1 MLRPRASLGRW
12 RLAAIGAAV
21 LCVLPAPPTARA
33 ARADWMIP
41 PETASPSPLDLD
53 LRTERTAEAHAR
65 YMQALFEEEID
76 GPDAAL
82 PAKKRVLFL
91 DPGHTQLAVDVAQ
104 HHLRRGETPEA
115 ISVLK
120 DSKKAA
126 PQDTASSLALASIY
140 LRHLQKP
147 LLAEKHA
154 TEALQADPASIFAY
168 ELLWDIHRAA
178 GQTHKIEPMLQRASR
193 QKTDDL
199 EFWLALADLRLREVA
214 RTRRD
219 PAPGTLEKITRM
231 LDLVAQLGAAD
242 PDALARVADLYALC
256 GDTPRAVDLYEKSLT
271 LDPTRP
277 GVLEKLAA
285 GLVQLGNDERASE
298 ILESLVAA
306 NPLNL
311 AAYDQLA
318 RIQLRRYDFS
328 MAAASMRQA
337 LLLAPID
344 PRRHEEIIRTLL
356 RAGEPDAAVQT
367 AAEAEEKFP
376 FLVGFTILRA
386 IALSQA
392 ENHAA
397 AMMAFERA
405 LVAAVNMNPSL
416 LDSDFYLTY
425 GGAAE
430 RAGHFVKAEEL
441 LKKSI
446 ALAPGRAAEAC
457 NHLGYMWA
465 ERGMNLEEAEQLILR
480 ALELEPGN
488 GAYIDSLGWVY
499 FQQGRYHEALAELQR
514 AAAALETP
522 DPVVLDHLG
531 DAHEKLG
538 QISEAVRH
546 WHKALQLGPD
556 NPALAEKIDRHSAR
570 LARQPD
576 RAP

>member
-1 MLRPRASLGRW
+1 
-12 RLAAIGAAV
+12 
-21 LCVLPAPPTARA
+21 
-33 ARADWMIP
+33 MIP
-41 PETASPSPLDLD
+41 QEISNPRPLDLD
-53 LRTERTAEAHAR
+53 TAEERTAEAHAR
-65 YMQALFEEEID
+65 YMQALFEEEIE

-82 PAKKRVLFL
+82 PAKKRALFL
-91 DPGHTQLAVDVAQ
+91 DPAHTELAVEVAQ

-126 PQDTASSLALASIY
+126 PHDPASSLALASIY

-154 TEALQADPASIFAY
+154 TEALQADPASAFAY

-178 GQTHKIEPMLQRASR
+178 GQTQKIEPMLQRAAR
-193 QKTDDL
+193 QKTEDV
-199 EFWLALADLRLREVA
+199 EFWLAIADLRVREVA
-214 RTRRD
+214 RSRRD
-219 PAPGTLEKITRM
+219 PSAATLEKITELLER
-231 LDLVAQLGAAD
+231 VERLGVEN
-242 PDALARVADLYALC
+242 PDALSRAAELHALC
-256 GDTPRAVDLYEKSLT
+256 GNTRQAVDLYEKSLA
-271 LDPTRP
+271 LDSDAE
-277 GVLEKLAA
+277 GVREKLAE
-285 GLVQLGNDERASE
+285 GLVELGEDDRAAE

-306 NPLNL
+306 NPVNL
-311 AAYDQLA
+311 SAYDQLA
-318 RIQLRRYDFS
+318 KIQLRRGDFS

-356 RAGEPDAAVQT
+356 RAGDDDGAVQA
-367 AAEAEEKFP
+367 AAEAEERFP

-405 LVAAVNMNPSL
+405 LVTASNINPDL

-465 ERGMNLEEAEQLILR
+465 ERGVNLEEAEQLILR
-480 ALELEPGN
+480 ALEMDPNN

-499 FQQGRYHEALAELQR
+499 FKQGRYHEALAELQR
-514 AAAALETP
+514 AAAVLEKP
-522 DPVVLDHLG
+522 DPVVLDHIG

-546 WHKALQLGPD
+546 WHKALQLDPENASIAG
-556 NPALAEKIDRHSAR
+556 KIDRHSAR

-576 RAP
+576 RSE